1 MAIPNGISSMLSSAQ
16 AGIVQQA
23 GGSLF
28 QAGKPDAA
36 TRLANMQIAERKVKA
51 KAKPTTSDLLK
62 LSGASSLGFLLLH
75 NTIKDLGANLGAKGG
90 AKGIEDGFLKNIFGE
105 DSLISNLMNVKGAGG
120 KLKGVASKIAPKA
133 TKFLAG
139 STGKLIMGSAMIA
152 GGVLLAV
159 KDGMAGSKKAKQW
172 GVGKFNAGVSAA
184 LTSSSKGA
192 KGALAGAA
200 KYGLIGAGLGT
211 IIPGVGNVIGGAIGI
226 GVGTVLGAIG
236 GERTAKFFQGLGKK
250 TSKLWSKTLLPFG
263 KKLVTGI
270 THGMGFLLGGPL
282 GLGVTLTL
290 KNLAKS
296 GKMKAIWKSD
306 SPLGKKMLMSVGAI
320 ATSAWDAIGKPLGAG
335 IGLLKSKL
343 QSVTTN
349 SDGTKNI
356 LGKTAELMSAIPGKL
371 LEGLNGL
378 GEFIAGEEQWAEL
391 KNYFT
396 DNILGGFT
404 KFFTDIGG
412 WIKGLFGL
420 NDSAKE
426 ELDRGNWEKDF
437 KKSAEF
443 AEHEAAIKAWKA
455 SGKVGPE
462 PESKKEFLERMW
474 AESQTTVND
483 GIFNLNK
490 ALSAGS
496 LFGPGSN
503 VKFNS
508 RDDLYLMAS
517 TNPAR
522 DALVGAVEQL
532 NGLIGELANAIQNYK
547 PETKN
552 IQTAIENTAIPMRQL
567 LAKPGVYSI

>member
-28 QAGKPDAA
+28 QAGKPDAV
-36 TRLANMQIAERKVKA
+36 TRLANMQIAERKIKA

-62 LSGASSLGFLLLH
+62 LSGASSMGFLLLH
-75 NTIKDLGANLGAKGG
+75 NTIQDMGSKLGMKGGG
-90 AKGIEDGFLKNIFGE
+90 AKRIEDGFIKNIFGE
-105 DSLISNLMNVKGAGG
+105 NSLISSLMDVKSAGKG
-120 KLKGVASKIAPKA
+120 LKKIATKIAPKA

-172 GVGKFNAGVSAA
+172 GVGKFNAGVSAG

-192 KGALAGAA
+192 KGALAGAK
-200 KYGLIGAGLGT
+200 KYGLIGMGIGT
-211 IIPGVGNVIGGAIGI
+211 IIPGVGTTLGGVIGV

-236 GERTAKFFQGLGKK
+236 GERTAKFFQGVGKK
-250 TSKLWSKTLLPFG
+250 VSKVWDKHGAKVL
-263 KKLVTGI
+263 TGLTAGI
-270 THGMGFLLGGPL
+270 GWLMGGPMSA
-282 GLGVTLTL
+282 GIALTFR
-290 KNLAKS
+290 NLAKS

-412 WIKGLFGL
+412 WIKELFGL

-426 ELDRGNWEKDF
+426 ELDRVNWEKDF

-490 ALSAGS
+490 TLSAGS

-532 NGLIGELANAIQNYK
+532 NGLIGELANAIQTYK

>member
-36 TRLANMQIAERKVKA
+36 TRLANMQIAERKIKA

-75 NTIKDLGANLGAKGG
+75 NTIKDLGANLGMKGGG

-105 DSLISNLMNVKGAGG
+105 NSLISNLMDAKSAGKG
-120 KLKGVASKIAPKA
+120 LKKIATKVAPKA

-159 KDGMAGSKKAKQW
+159 KDGIAGSKKAKKW
-172 GVGKFNAGVSAA
+172 GVGKFNAGVAA
-184 LTSSSKGA
+184 GLTSSSKGA

-200 KYGLIGAGLGT
+200 KYGLIGAGIGS
-211 IIPGVGNVIGGAIGI
+211 IIPGVGTAIGGAIGA

-236 GERTAKFFQGLGKK
+236 GERTAKFFQGVGKK
-250 TSKLWSKTLLPFG
+250 VSKVWDKHGSKVL
-263 KKLVTGI
+263 TGLTAGI
-270 THGMGFLLGGPL
+270 GWLMGGPM
-282 GLGVTLTL
+282 GAGIALTFR
-290 KNLAKS
+290 NLAKS

-320 ATSAWDAIGKPLGAG
+320 ATSAWDAIGEPLGAG
-335 IGLLKSKL
+335 IGMLKSKL
-343 QSVTTN
+343 KSVTTN

-371 LEGLNGL
+371 LEGLDGL

-420 NDSAKE
+420 NDSAKA
-426 ELDRGNWEKDF
+426 ELDKGNWEKDF

-462 PESKKEFLERMW
+462 PESKQEFLERMW
-474 AESQTTVND
+474 AKSQTTVND

-490 ALSAGS
+490 TLSAGS
-496 LFGPGSN
+496 LFGSGSN
-503 VKFNS
+503 VKFNA

-532 NGLIGELANAIQNYK
+532 NGLIGELANAIQTYK